1 MKKAIGYIRVS
12 TDRQANEGVSLEA
25 QKAKIEAWCFAHD
38 YELAEVFVDAGI
50 SGRKMKNR
58 QGLNQALSSMK
69 KDTALVV
76 YSLSRMS
83 RSLQDSLSIAA
94 QLKKVGA
101 DLVSVSE
108 SIDTTSAA
116 GKMLFQ
122 MMAVFA
128 EFESAVN
135 SERTTSAMSHK
146 KSKGEKYSAVVP
158 FGYREIEGRLEIVKA
173 EAQVVAE
180 INRKRAEGSSLH
192 SIAKEL
198 NEQGVKGKQGGKWYA
213 STVSCIL
220 KRAA

>member
-25 QKAKIEAWCFAHD
+25 QKAKIEAWCIAHD

-146 KSKGEKYSAVVP
+146 KAKGEKYSAVVP
-158 FGYREIEGRLEIVKA
+158 FGYKEIEGRLEVVKA
-173 EAQVVAE
+173 EAKIVAE
-180 INRKRAEGSSLH
+180 INRKRAAGNSMHL
-192 SIAKEL
+192 IAKEL